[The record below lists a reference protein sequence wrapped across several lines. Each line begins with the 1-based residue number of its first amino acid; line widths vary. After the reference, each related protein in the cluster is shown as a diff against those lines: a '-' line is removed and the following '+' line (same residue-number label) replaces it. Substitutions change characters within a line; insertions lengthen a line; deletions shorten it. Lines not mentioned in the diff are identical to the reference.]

1 LDDYRRLDTLGTV
14 QIVRLDGTT
23 ISPCGAISTS
33 RCFDLGEVNMRESL
47 PSRKR
52 ESLSVF
58 GISFFLLA
66 VCVIA
71 AVFFL
76 PLHAAA
82 RELPSPQNHALADW
96 QRYVAWHPSW
106 HYLALEEDCAVDE
119 P

>member
-1 LDDYRRLDTLGTV
+1 LETV
-14 QIVRLDGTT
+14 QIVRRDGTT

-33 RCFDLGEVNMRESL
+33 QCFDLGEVNMRENL
-47 PSRKR
+47 PSRRR
-52 ESLSVF
+52 ESLSVS

-71 AVFFL
+71 AVLFL
-76 PLHAAA
+76 PPRAGA
-82 RELPSPQNHALADW
+82 RELPSQQNHVLVDW

-106 HYLALEEDCAVDE
+106 HYLALEEDCAVDG